1 MTSRRKVTV
10 VTEQKAFKGA
20 KAPMS
25 AYGILAIAT
34 VAKCSTRTVE
44 RAIDDG
50 KLDMESMES
59 VLMWVGNRKPKQLK
73 P

>member
-1 MTSRRKVTV
+1 MTSRRTVTV

-20 KAPMS
+20 KARMS
-25 AYGILAIAT
+25 AFGILAIAT

-59 VLMWVGNRKPKQLK
+59 VLMWVGNRRK
-73 P
+73 